1 MPNVRKK
8 AVECLIRCERGGYSN
23 LVLMQE
29 LASGRFDARDRAFC
43 TALVYGTLS
52 RRLTIDRFLEN
63 RVNTP
68 LSRLDEEM
76 LEILRTGVYQL
87 FWMDSVPARA
97 TVNESVSLCREF
109 RKTSASGLVNAVLR
123 RCSDADISEAWS
135 GIEDW
140 TEYLAVR
147 YSISPKLVQILSEQY
162 GEQTEQVLESM
173 SVRSSLYLRVN
184 SLVTDERS
192 AAEALREEGI
202 ETEPTGLSNCL
213 RVVSGFSGHS
223 ELMDRGEIRIQGFPE
238 QFAASCLEAEAG
250 SKVLDMCSAPGGKT
264 MCIAQDMKNEGSVT
278 ALDSSESRLEL
289 VRKLAAKEKINIVET
304 LCGDASVY
312 DSSAVYDRILCD
324 VPCSGY
330 GEIPS
335 KPELRYKDP
344 QISEDLPE
352 LQYRILCNAARMLA
366 PSGRI
371 VYSTCTILDREN
383 RSVVNRFLRDNPG
396 FRLAVPGQLPD
407 CAEAVDGTISFT
419 PGRGGSEGF
428 FIAVLRQM

>member
-1 MPNVRKK
+1 MPNIRKK

-29 LASGRFDARDRAFC
+29 LASGGFDARDRAFC

-63 RVNTP
+63 YVNTP
-68 LSRLDEEM
+68 LSRLDEEV
-76 LEILRTGVYQL
+76 LEILRAGVYQL

-97 TVNESVSLCREF
+97 AVNESVELCREF

-123 RCSDADISEAWS
+123 RCSSADITEAFS
-135 GIEDW
+135 GIEER

-147 YSISPKLVQILSEQY
+147 YSINPELAKILSEQY
-162 GEQTEQVLESM
+162 GEQTEKVLEAM
-173 SVRSSLYLRVN
+173 SGRSGLYLRIN
-184 SLVTDERS
+184 SLMTDERS

-202 ETEPTGLSNCL
+202 ETEPSGLANCL
-213 RVVSGFSGHS
+213 RAVSGFSGRS
-223 ELMDRGEIRIQGFPE
+223 ELMDRGAVRVQGLPE

-264 MCIAQDMKNEGSVT
+264 MCIAQDMKNEGSIT
-278 ALDSSESRLEL
+278 ALDVSESRLEL
-289 VRKLAAKEKINIVET
+289 VRKLAEKEKVNIVET
-304 LCGDASVY
+304 LCCDASVY

-344 QISEDLPE
+344 EISADLPE
-352 LQYRILCNAARMLA
+352 LQYRILCNASRMLA

-371 VYSTCTILDREN
+371 VYSTCTILEREN

-396 FRLAVPGQLPD
+396 FGLYVPGHLPGG
-407 CAEAVDGTISFT
+407 AEEIDGMISFT
-419 PGRGGSEGF
+419 PGHGGPEGF
-428 FIAVLRQM
+428 FIAVLCQL